1 MSDESTMV
9 PIYATFQLFAVLI
22 TAATLVFYVS
32 QLRNGNKGDWEPI
45 YVSGVEFI
53 AYLMALVLPDGYA
66 FRSFQDDA
74 GIITVPVFRYVSW
87 LATCP
92 IILKVLVTVISH
104 EDNIDQD
111 VILRLMLLITWIEL
125 LGFMGSMYVG
135 MLKIFFI
142 ALAVILCIYMYYIIC
157 TTWNKNHHK
166 SLLLSYPK
174 ERFELMALLMVSW
187 ILFPILY
194 IVGPECFGLISNQFS
209 IIGHVI
215 GDIISKNLWGLMAW
229 KLRLKIK
236 DGQPMEQVNPLK
248 TVSND
253 GTNTM
258 ENYPLD
264 KIIQTWKGREYDRE
278 SIYENGPSSPKT
290 PSETPPETTSETPPK
305 TPPNKMHFHNL
316 LEHYMKTRETAYNE
330 RKDADIPGGD
340 LPFQQARSPNSPLQ
354 EEGIKQSSVNEFA

>member
-1 MSDESTMV
+1 
-9 PIYATFQLFAVLI
+9 
-22 TAATLVFYVS
+22 
-32 QLRNGNKGDWEPI
+32 
-45 YVSGVEFI
+45 
-53 AYLMALVLPDGYA
+53 
-66 FRSFQDDA
+66 
-74 GIITVPVFRYVSW
+74 
-87 LATCP
+87 
-92 IILKVLVTVISH
+92 
-104 EDNIDQD
+104 
-111 VILRLMLLITWIEL
+111 
-125 LGFMGSMYVG
+125 
-135 MLKIFFI
+135 
-142 ALAVILCIYMYYIIC
+142 
-157 TTWNKNHHK
+157 
-166 SLLLSYPK
+166 
-174 ERFELMALLMVSW
+174 MALLMVSW

-236 DGQPMEQVNPLK
+236 DGQPMGQVNPLK
-248 TVSND
+248 IVSND

-290 PSETPPETTSETPPK
+290 PSETPPK
-305 TPPNKMHFHNL
+305 TPPNKMLVHNFL

-340 LPFQQARSPNSPLQ
+340 LPFQQARSPNSPIQ